1 MSATVGTIT
10 TFFTQID
17 QAIGTFV
24 FDGYARLVDTLKPTL
39 RALLVILV
47 ALVGGGLLLGWIEA
61 PLRNLLKQGLC
72 VLFIYVL
79 ATQVTVMAP
88 LLTDVFVNGPA
99 QVSSALVGVKG
110 NNAQQ
115 LNGQLDA
122 LWDQGIQAASSAAA
136 QGGISDLS
144 AYAFALGLLIATIAM
159 VGYAAFLI
167 ALAKVALAVLMVLT
181 PVFAPFAWFRP
192 TRRLFDG
199 WLSQTVNFALV
210 PILVYAVLAIVGSI
224 AQQAEVAMAAEASG
238 ASGLS
243 VSTVAPFLFIC
254 LIAFLFLVQVTGITS
269 AIAGGIS
276 VSGAGMALR
285 TVSGHARN
293 VMGTRLEHLNRRMAL
308 RRWRMF
314 VRDQHSNSPVTEVER
329 LRQQAGARRR
339 SPDT

>member
-1 MSATVGTIT
+1 MTVVAGTIT
-10 TFFTQID
+10 TFFNQID

-24 FDGYARLVDTLKPTL
+24 FDGYSRLVGALQPTL
-39 RALLVILV
+39 RALLIIVI
-47 ALVGGGLLLGWIEA
+47 ALGGGALLLGWIEA
-61 PLRNLLKQGLC
+61 PLRSLLKQGLC
-72 VLFIYVL
+72 VLFIYSL
-79 ATQVTVMAP
+79 ATQVAVVAP

-99 QVSSALVGVKG
+99 EVSSALMGVKG

-115 LNGQLDA
+115 INGQLDS
-122 LWDQGIQAASSAAA
+122 LWDQGVRAASSAAA

-167 ALAKVALAVLMVLT
+167 ALAKIALAVLMVLT
-181 PVFAPFAWFRP
+181 PVFAPFAWFSS

-210 PILVYAVLAIVGSI
+210 PVLVYAVLAIVGSI
-224 AQQAEVAMAAEASG
+224 AQQAETAMAVEAGS

-254 LIAFLFLVQVTGITS
+254 LIAFLFLVQVTGISS

-276 VSGAGMALR
+276 IGGAGMALR
-285 TVSGHARN
+285 SATGHARS
-293 VMGTRLEHLNRRMAL
+293 VIGTRLDHLNQRMAL
-308 RRWRMF
+308 RRWRGF
-314 VRDQHSNSPVTEVER
+314 VREQHTNSPMAEVER
-329 LRQQAGARRR
+329 LRQQASARRR
-339 SPDT
+339 PPNA